1 MRKQTTLDK
10 IDSWFESKG
19 SSANTYLVLALLL
32 SGGLAYLALSPSAQE
47 YFDNEQSRLNKATQN
62 LNDATN

>member
-19 SSANTYLVLALLL
+19 SSANTYLVLALFIA
-32 SGGLAYLALSPSAQE
+32 GALAYLALSTGAQE
-47 YFDNEQSRLNKATQN
+47 YFDNEQSRLNKATWK
-62 LNDATN
+62 